1 MGKKLVLETTAPFQG
16 LAELV
21 AYEEGLFE
29 KEGLTIEWADR
40 EKDVDKTAQL
50 HITSHKGVNP
60 FSSHGKLL
68 EQGKADLYN
77 ACEWG
82 NYSRVSHTG
91 VASRQIGRR
100 SIVTFAALV
109 VRADSPVQTP
119 QQLANRQIGVPFF
132 FGTHYLTLQMLEG
145 FVPREQIK
153 LGRVPNGS
161 RYRFNLLMSGEVEAT
176 TLTEPYVSL
185 AEKKGCRIVISAF
198 HHGTEVASDRVDAE
212 TYGAFN
218 RAVREAVRRVN
229 ANKRSYLH
237 YFIDYHKADPE
248 IAALTID
255 DLREGRIY
263 VVDPAPIPSDE
274 MQRTFEWMKSWGFL
288 EEVCDAKQL
297 VDMNVQVQGH
307 DKTPE
312 DRAAVQRPHPEEP
325 CAARR
330 LEGWMHGRDSL
341 PSFETRPS
349 GAPQDEVEI
358 ISHAL
363 SRGMTLDA
371 MNQNHQSH
379 KH

>member
-1 MGKKLVLETTAPFQG
+1 MNKKLVLETTAPFQG

-21 AYEEGLFE
+21 AYDEGLFE
-29 KEGLTIEWADR
+29 KEGIAIEWADR
-40 EKDVDKTAQL
+40 EAGVDKAPQL
-50 HITSHKGVNP
+50 NVTSHKGVNP
-60 FSSHGKLL
+60 FASHGKLL
-68 EQGKADLYN
+68 EEGKADLYN

-82 NYSRVSHTG
+82 NYSRVGHTG
-91 VASRQIGRR
+91 VGSRQIGRR

-229 ANKRSYLH
+229 ANKAKYLH
-237 YFIDYHKADPE
+237 YFIDYHAKKDAE
-248 IAALTID
+248 IAALTPQ
-255 DLREGRIY
+255 DLRASRI
-263 VVDPAPIPSDE
+263 VVCDPAPIPLDE
-274 MQRTFEWMKSWGFL
+274 MQHTYDWLKSWGML
-288 EEVCDAKQL
+288 EQTATPLAL
-297 VDMNVQVQGH
+297 VNLQVQQ
-307 DKTPE
+307 
-312 DRAAVQRPHPEEP
+312 AAHTV
-325 CAARR
+325 AA
-330 LEGWMHGRDSL
+330 E
-341 PSFETRPS
+341 
-349 GAPQDEVEI
+349 
-358 ISHAL
+358 
-363 SRGMTLDA
+363 
-371 MNQNHQSH
+371 
-379 KH
+379 

>member
-21 AYEEGLFE
+21 AYDEGLFE
-29 KEGLTIEWADR
+29 NEGLTIEWADR
-40 EKDVDKTAQL
+40 DKDVDKTAQL

-82 NYSRVSHTG
+82 NYSRVGTTKVG
-91 VASRQIGRR
+91 SRQIGRR

-161 RYRFNLLMSGEVEAT
+161 PYRFNLLMSGEIEAT
-176 TLTEPYVSL
+176 TLTEPYISL
-185 AEKKGCRIVISAF
+185 AEKKGCRMVIAAF

-212 TYGAFN
+212 TYSAFN
-218 RAVREAVRRVN
+218 RAVREAVRRIN
-229 ANKRSYLH
+229 ANKRAYMH
-237 YFIDYHKADPE
+237 YFLDYYKSKDPE
-248 IAALTID
+248 IAQLTID
-255 DLREGRIY
+255 DLRESRLFL
-263 VVDPAPIPSDE
+263 VDPAPIPTDE
-274 MQRTFEWMKSWGFL
+274 LQRTFDWMKSWDFL
-288 EEVCDAKQL
+288 ENAREAKEL
-297 VDMNVQVQGH
+297 VNMNVQKRGYEPARQH
-307 DKTPE
+307 
-312 DRAAVQRPHPEEP
+312 AA
-325 CAARR
+325 A
-330 LEGWMHGRDSL
+330 G
-341 PSFETRPS
+341 
-349 GAPQDEVEI
+349 
-358 ISHAL
+358 
-363 SRGMTLDA
+363 
-371 MNQNHQSH
+371 
-379 KH
+379 